1 MSWIDYAIVVIGV
14 ASAAFG
20 FWRGFVKEAISLVTW
35 LLAFLLAW
43 QGAWLVEDRLGE
55 WTAAPELR
63 VWAARAV
70 IFIGVLLI
78 GGLLAWLMRALI
90 RSTGLSSTDRSL
102 GALFGL
108 ARGALLAGLIAI
120 LIGVAGLADESW
132 WAGARLRPFCEQ
144 VAQGIIYYA
153 GLGKRYLQGEEP
165 AVAGGDGLFGRD
177 IVTDSDTIIVGN
189 LAAWNT
195 WE

>member
-1 MSWIDYAIVVIGV
+1 MSWIDYAIIAICL

-20 FWRGFVKEAISLVTW
+20 YWRGFVKEAIALVTW
-35 LLAFLLAW
+35 LVAILLAW

-63 VWAARAV
+63 VWAARAI
-70 IFIGVLLI
+70 IFIGVLI
-78 GGLLAWLMRALI
+78 VGGLLAWLMRALI

-108 ARGALLAGLIAI
+108 ARGVLLAGLLAI
-120 LIGVAGLADESW
+120 VIGLAELDDESW

-144 VAQGIIYYA
+144 VAEGIIYYA
-153 GLGKRYLQGEEP
+153 GLGRRYLEGEET
-165 AVAGGDGLFGRD
+165 VVGRNRQ
-177 IVTDSDTIIVGN
+177 G
-189 LAAWNT
+189 
-195 WE
+195 

>member
-63 VWAARAV
+63 VWAARAI
-70 IFIGVLLI
+70 IFIGVLVV

-132 WAGARLRPFCEQ
+132 WAGSRLRPFCEQ
-144 VAQGIIYYA
+144 VAEGIIYYA
-153 GLGKRYLQGEEP
+153 GLGKRYLNGEEP
-165 AVAGGDGLFGRD
+165 VVAASDGVVGGVF
-177 IVTDSDTIIVGN
+177 VTEGDLVT
-189 LAAWNT
+189 WNT